1 MESYITMKIN
11 DLRLM
16 IDEIDIELLKLI
28 IKRIKLSKKI
38 GILKKQNGLKIVDK
52 KREVQVLT
60 GLTNKAKRDKID
72 KHSVEKIWKELF
84 KLSYKMEQKKDA
96 K

>member
-1 MESYITMKIN
+1 MDELRNELDKIDREILTLIGRRMKVA
-11 DLRLM
+11 
-16 IDEIDIELLKLI
+16 
-28 IKRIKLSKKI
+28 KKI
-38 GILKKQNGLKIVDK
+38 GNIKRKEKIAITDK
-52 KREVQVLT
+52 KREKQVLA